1 MEKHQVVIDYCPR
14 EAFEPYHESQSRYK
28 LTVAHRRAGKTVA
41 RINQLIRAAASCEK
55 PSPRFGYLAPYF
67 VQAKDIAWNY
77 LKQYAAPILAV
88 GGKINESELSVTF
101 AHNEAVIRLY
111 GADSK
116 QARKALLAKIR
127 KQDVINKKRHKD
139 ALPTESDVEALR
151 KINIEFVAELTQGW
165 ENFKEKFSQE
175 QAIEF
180 YEKYPVVY
188 EQVDKFISDRNNYV
202 KK

>member
-1 MEKHQVVIDYCPR
+1 MSDLDFDFS
-14 EAFEPYHESQSRYK
+14 A
-28 LTVAHRRAGKTVA
+28 L
-41 RINQLIRAAASCEK
+41 QLND
-55 PSPRFGYLAPYF
+55 
-67 VQAKDIAWNY
+67 V
-77 LKQYAAPILAV
+77 
-88 GGKINESELSVTF
+88 SELHIALPDGRLCYWPKEVDGQKVDDETKPLL
-101 AHNEAVIRLY
+101 IRLY

>member
-1 MEKHQVVIDYCPR
+1 MSDLDFDFS
-14 EAFEPYHESQSRYK
+14 A
-28 LTVAHRRAGKTVA
+28 L
-41 RINQLIRAAASCEK
+41 QLND
-55 PSPRFGYLAPYF
+55 
-67 VQAKDIAWNY
+67 V
-77 LKQYAAPILAV
+77 
-88 GGKINESELSVTF
+88 SELHIAFPDGRLCYLPKMVDGQKVDDE
-101 AHNEAVIRLY
+101 NKPLLIRLY